1 MKVIKLIILFVVILG
16 GVVGVLFLLT
26 DGKKDVPTPS
36 SDTNMLP
43 DTTVI
48 GDTVIIEDATDK
60 DNRITDPQDEKEI
73 KVYPKKSGPKQKA
86 VMNPSE
92 SKHGKKSSVGKEKEK
107 SSARKK
113 EIKHK
118 YTCKIC
124 GHDLW
129 FKTQMEL
136 NNHMLRIHCEE

>member
-1 MKVIKLIILFVVILG
+1 
-16 GVVGVLFLLT
+16 
-26 DGKKDVPTPS
+26 
-36 SDTNMLP
+36 
-43 DTTVI
+43 
-48 GDTVIIEDATDK
+48 
-60 DNRITDPQDEKEI
+60 
-73 KVYPKKSGPKQKA
+73 
-86 VMNPSE
+86 MNPSE